1 MQRERYKFLSKG
13 EKNEIVVCMCCRN
26 IYRFEWS
33 NSCLTASILSQRN
46 KWLDKLDAVGT
57 WRFERHC
64 GEWDM
69 NLRKIN
75 GFPDILENLSE
86 VVDFDFNFIP
96 CLVSHEFPY
105 IMQPG
110 VVYYLTQEL
119 DSIGYWIFL
128 LFEDHFK

>member
-1 MQRERYKFLSKG
+1 
-13 EKNEIVVCMCCRN
+13 
-26 IYRFEWS
+26 
-33 NSCLTASILSQRN
+33 
-46 KWLDKLDAVGT
+46 
-57 WRFERHC
+57 
-64 GEWDM
+64 M

-119 DSIGYWIFL
+119 DSIGY
-128 LFEDHFK
+128 